1 MRVLFSILT
10 LTLVLG
16 GIACKKAET
25 TPQKQFQQEQ
35 AQMDP
40 TIMKPTTTKNPG
52 QPEWVDNA
60 DRAGRLSAVGTA
72 RANALGDVSLQR
84 TQATNRALAALA
96 AKLQAN
102 VESLY
107 AEASSTSESATGKK
121 PSAAAS
127 QETMSVIRNLVSV
140 KIKGAKIPSF
150 WTDSQTGQLFVL
162 AMLNDD
168 ASFDILKTA
177 LKDQPLL
184 QEGLKKLDAELDKQK
199 Q

>member
-1 MRVLFSILT
+1 MRVLLT
-10 LTLVLG
+10 TLSLSLVLG

-35 AQMDP
+35 AQTDP
-40 TIMKPTTTKNPG
+40 TIMKPTTTRNSG

-96 AKLQAN
+96 LKLQAN

-107 AEASSTSESATGKK
+107 AEASATSESATGKK
-121 PSAAAS
+121 PSTGAS

-150 WTDSQTGQLFVL
+150 WTDNQTGQLFVL
-162 AMLNDD
+162 AQLNDD
-168 ASFDILKTA
+168 SSYDILKTA

-184 QEGLKKLDAELDKQK
+184 QDGLKKLDAELDKRK
-199 Q
+199 